1 MHKIII
7 LLIISMVLAG
17 CSYSVYSTGYPHL
30 KTITIQQFQN
40 STTEYQLESELFQ
53 ELSDRFEQDGRLSIV
68 GISPDCQIE
77 GGILDY
83 SDKIYS
89 YNTEGIEEYQVRILF
104 KIIFTDLVKNEVI
117 YQNDS
122 LVLSAEYSSAD
133 PEAEFTSEEEARYE
147 IYKDLFDLILKETL
161 EQW

>member
-7 LLIISMVLAG
+7 LLIISIVFVG

-30 KTITIQQFQN
+30 KTITVQQFQN

-53 ELSDRFEQDGRLSIV
+53 ELSERFEQDGRLRIV
-68 GISPDCQIE
+68 SISPDCQIE

-133 PEAEFTSEEEARYE
+133 PEAEFTTEEEARYE
-147 IYKDLFDLILKETL
+147 IYKDLFDLIVKETL